1 MYVYVYVFI
10 HVYMCVFICYI
21 IIINRKKKRDQLDSG
36 EVPRKVLKKSSCERP
51 QGEKR
56 EVEEM

>member
-1 MYVYVYVFI
+1 MLYYNY
-10 HVYMCVFICYI
+10 
-21 IIINRKKKRDQLDSG
+21 KQEKKRDQLDSG